1 MAPPPPPRST
11 QSGATR
17 DRILAAA
24 ERLFAQHG
32 FSGTTMRALTR
43 EAGAN
48 LAAVNYHFGNKDG
61 LLEEV
66 FRTYL
71 EPINRERMRL
81 LQEAESAAQ
90 GAPLPMRQLL
100 EMYLGPAVRA
110 LAERHTGLPSI
121 LSRLHHEPHPAVEQL
136 ILKVSL
142 PVVARYGAAVQRALP
157 HLDARRVLLRGH
169 FMIGAMLYLLGHGR
183 VLLQGMQP
191 NGAPPLDA
199 EDLLRELLDFCE
211 AGFRADG

>member
-1 MAPPPPPRST
+1 MIPPATRSP

-17 DRILAAA
+17 GRILAAA

-32 FSGTTMRALTR
+32 FGGTTMRDLTR

-48 LAAVNYHFGNKDG
+48 LAAVNYHFGSKDG
-61 LLEEV
+61 LLEAV
-66 FRTYL
+66 FRTCL

-81 LQEAESAAQ
+81 LDAAEAANPGQA
-90 GAPLPMRQLL
+90 LPSRELL
-100 EMYLGPAVRA
+100 EMFLAPAVRA

-121 LSRLHHEPHPAVEQL
+121 LSRLHHEPHPSVEKL
-136 ILKVSL
+136 ILEVSL
-142 PVVARYGAAVQRALP
+142 PVVQRYGAAMQRSLP
-157 HLDARRVLLRGH
+157 HLDAQRVLLRGH

-183 VLLQGMQP
+183 VLMQGMMP
-191 NGAPPLDA
+191 SGARALDA

-211 AGFRADG
+211 AGFRAHG

>member
-1 MAPPPPPRST
+1 MAPPPPRST
-11 QSGATR
+11 QSGVTR

-32 FSGTTMRALTR
+32 FGGTTMRALTR

-48 LAAVNYHFGNKDG
+48 LAAVNYHFGSKDG

-71 EPINRERMRL
+71 EPINRERLQL
-81 LQEAESAAQ
+81 LREAESASR
-90 GAPLPMRQLL
+90 GAPLPIRTLL
-100 EMYLGPAVRA
+100 ELYLAPAVRS
-110 LAERHTGLPSI
+110 LAQRHSGLPSI

-142 PVVARYGAAVQRALP
+142 PVVTAYGAAVQRSLP
-157 HLDARRVLLRGH
+157 QVDARRVLLRGH
-169 FMIGAMLYLLGHGR
+169 FMIGAMLFMLGHGR
-183 VLLQGMQP
+183 VLIHGMLP
-191 NGAPPLDA
+191 EGAPPLEA
-199 EDLLRELLDFCE
+199 EELLRELLDFCE
-211 AGFRADG
+211 AGFRADA